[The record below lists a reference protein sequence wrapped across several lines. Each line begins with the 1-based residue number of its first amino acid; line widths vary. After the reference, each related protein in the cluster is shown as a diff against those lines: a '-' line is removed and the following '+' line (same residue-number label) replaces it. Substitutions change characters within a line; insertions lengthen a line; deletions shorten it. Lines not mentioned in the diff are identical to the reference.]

1 MIDAGCVDCPYREIE
16 RADACQDSYEA
27 AHDWSGAIGKIVNGG

>member
-16 RADACQDSYEA
+16 RTDAGQDSYEA
-27 AHDWSGAIGKIVNGG
+27 AHDWSDSMGKILNGG